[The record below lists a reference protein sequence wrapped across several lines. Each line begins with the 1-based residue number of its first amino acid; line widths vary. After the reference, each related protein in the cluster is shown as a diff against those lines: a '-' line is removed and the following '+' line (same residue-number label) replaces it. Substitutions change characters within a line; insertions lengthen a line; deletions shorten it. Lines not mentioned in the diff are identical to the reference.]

1 MRIFAAKKTEKQ
13 TEMESN
19 NVRHTT
25 VKPVGEKMV
34 ELLDRLQQR
43 KKENLEELS
52 AKMSYFFPA
61 Q

>member
-1 MRIFAAKKTEKQ
+1 MTKA
-13 TEMESN
+13 MESN
-19 NVRHTT
+19 NVRHTK
-25 VKPVGEKMV
+25 VKPVGKKMV
-34 ELLDRLQQR
+34 DVLDRLQQR